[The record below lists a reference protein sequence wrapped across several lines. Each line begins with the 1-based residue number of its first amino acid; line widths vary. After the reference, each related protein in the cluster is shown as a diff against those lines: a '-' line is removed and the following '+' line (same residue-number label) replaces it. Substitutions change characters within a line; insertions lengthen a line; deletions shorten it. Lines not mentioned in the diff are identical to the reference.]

1 MKTLFDLSEQQA
13 ETLHGGRKAL
23 NSVGMSQDNSAL
35 NLVVSFGTLP
45 NVISSGQFNLAS
57 IGVANF

>member
-13 ETLHGGRKAL
+13 ETIHGGRKAM
-23 NSVGMSQDNSAL
+23 NTVGMNQDNSVL
-35 NLVVSFGTLP
+35 NLGIGFGALP
-45 NVISSGQFNLAS
+45 NVIASGQFNLAS